1 MNQQLRLKTVEEA
14 RIYFLVE
21 IKQNQLMR
29 FLILKILI
37 FLNRPRPTPSTP
49 NILYISEKKNLKHFV
64 IFQKNIK
71 AQAQNTV
78 ILFEKIECSRQ
89 KKKILK
95 YFSRPYKA

>member
-37 FLNRPRPTPSTP
+37 F
-49 NILYISEKKNLKHFV
+49 KKN
-64 IFQKNIK
+64 I
-71 AQAQNTV
+71 
-78 ILFEKIECSRQ
+78 
-89 KKKILK
+89 
-95 YFSRPYKA
+95 